1 MGAVVIRNAT
11 IEDWPAIWSF
21 LHEIVARETPS
32 PTTRTW
38 TSPQRARCGSRPRP
52 SARWLRSKGDGT
64 VVGSAQIGPNHAGP
78 GAHVASASFMVDPA
92 HWGKGIGRALAEHAV
107 EWARGEGYRAMQ
119 FNAVSSTNT
128 HAIALY
134 RSLGFEVLA
143 TIPDGF
149 QHPAKGYVGL
159 HIMYRRL

>member
-21 LHEIVARETPS
+21 LHEIVARGDTFAYDQDMDESTARAMWLSTP
-32 PTTRTW
+32 PERTVV
-38 TSPQRARCGSRPRP
+38 AIE
-52 SARWLRSKGDGT
+52 GDGS

-107 EWARGEGYRAMQ
+107 EWARGKGYRAMQ
-119 FNAVSSTNT
+119 FNAVASTNT